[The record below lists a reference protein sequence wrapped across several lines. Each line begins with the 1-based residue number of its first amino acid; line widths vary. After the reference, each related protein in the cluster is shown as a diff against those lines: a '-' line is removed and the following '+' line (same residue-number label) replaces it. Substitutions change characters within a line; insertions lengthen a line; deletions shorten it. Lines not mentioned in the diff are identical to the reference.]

1 MNNNN
6 SQSIEARLSGDK
18 VGSLVAR
25 YSIPGAIAFVFFS
38 IQSIVD
44 GIIVGNF
51 LRPDALANISLILP
65 VYTIPSSFALILA
78 IGAQAQMSIAM
89 GDQGS
94 GSI

>member
-6 SQSIEARLSGDK
+6 SQSIEARLSGGK

-51 LRPDALANISLILP
+51 LGPDALANISLILP
-65 VYTIPSSFALILA
+65 VYTISSSFALILA

>member
-51 LRPDALANISLILP
+51 LGPDALANISLILP
-65 VYTIPSSFALILA
+65 VSVSNRRKHRPYVFRYLMA
-78 IGAQAQMSIAM
+78 ICR
-89 GDQGS
+89 
-94 GSI
+94 